1 MSEQKSSKISDN
13 NNNLDNDNNSDNDE
27 NTENSENSKESGK
40 DALKDGSYRTA
51 LLQYVQK
58 AYKTKPDYPW
68 KGDPESAVLRH
79 EDNQKWYGLVM
90 ETGRNWDFP
99 GREKSAPSM

>member
-27 NTENSENSKESGK
+27 NLENSENSEEGGK

-58 AYKTKPDYPW
+58 
-68 KGDPESAVLRH
+68 
-79 EDNQKWYGLVM
+79 
-90 ETGRNWDFP
+90 
-99 GREKSAPSM
+99 